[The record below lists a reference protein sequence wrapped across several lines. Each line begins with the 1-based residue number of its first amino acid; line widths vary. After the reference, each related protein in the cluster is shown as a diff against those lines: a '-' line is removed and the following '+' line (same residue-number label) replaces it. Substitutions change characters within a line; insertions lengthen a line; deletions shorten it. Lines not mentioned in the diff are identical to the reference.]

1 MAEPVEAT
9 IETMTKKELFNILNA
24 KKAFWTYDV
33 KKVSE
38 ISDTLLI
45 EHTLLWGD
53 VKELKALFSL
63 YEFNTI
69 KNIWNLYLVPD
80 TRYEKL
86 NYYLAKFFF
95 DIKNIK
101 VYLKKKTFENS
112 RYQKLKKLST
122 KY

>member
-1 MAEPVEAT
+1 
-9 IETMTKKELFNILNA
+9 MTKKELFHILNA

-33 KKVSE
+33 KKVNE
-38 ISDTLLI
+38 ISDALLI
-45 EHTLLWGD
+45 EHTLVWGD
-53 VKELKALFSL
+53 VAELKALFSL
-63 YEFNTI
+63 YEFKTI

-101 VYLKKKTFENS
+101 AYLKKKGFENS
-112 RYQKLKKLST
+112 RYQKLKKLSE